1 MAYNKTKL
9 FEVPKISDR
18 VTFIY
23 VEHAKINC
31 VDGAVTV
38 AESRGIVR
46 IPAAI
51 IGILLLG
58 PGTDISHRAMV
69 LLGESGASVAWV
81 GEYGIRNYAHGRSL
95 SHSSRFLEVQAN
107 LVSNTR
113 TRLRV
118 AREMYQMRFPNED
131 VSALTMQQLRA
142 KEGARI
148 RKLYR
153 NMSEEYHVQWD
164 GRTYDPD
171 NYEGGDPVNQALSSA
186 NVALYGLTYS
196 AVAAMGMSA
205 GLGFV
210 HTGHDLSFV
219 YEIAAPLY
227 SKKLGRP
234 PIDPV
239 ILVKYL
245 LVGFLYGIPSERQ
258 IELRI
263 QTDIALRWYLGL
275 DLFDHVPD
283 HSTISQLRRRKPAF
297 RNVFR
302 RLFEEV
308 VRQCIEKGLVS
319 GRVVA
324 TDSTHV
330 KANASLASE
339 ELVEVTESP
348 AAYWE
353 RLNAYEQEAAAEL
366 HRKCGKTPK
375 RKRSKPLKRRIYRS
389 RKRISRTDPEAGHM
403 NRPGKPVGQYYL
415 SHQTL
420 DTDHGIILDVAVT
433 AGDVNDATPYL
444 DQIERVNNSVIPIQT
459 ATADAAYDF
468 PLAHRVLD
476 DIGIAFFVR
485 PQLQH
490 DIAQTQI
497 QRSAFRY
504 EETIDAYICPSGNLL
519 PLKNLHRTSGGLSW
533 LYRPNRKDCLSCPL
547 RERCM
552 TSSGL
557 VRTISHSYFR
567 QAVEKNL
574 SRRDDPAYK
583 DALRKRQIWCEGTFA
598 AQKRGHNLTRILRR
612 GLEAAEDHCLL
623 SATVMNLIR
632 MIKAM
637 G

>member
-1 MAYNKTKL
+1 MQLKL
-9 FEVPKISDR
+9 HM
-18 VTFIY
+18 VTI
-23 VEHAKINC
+23 EDLMPQDH
-31 VDGAVTV
+31 
-38 AESRGIVR
+38 
-46 IPAAI
+46 
-51 IGILLLG
+51 
-58 PGTDISHRAMV
+58 
-69 LLGESGASVAWV
+69 
-81 GEYGIRNYAHGRSL
+81 
-95 SHSSRFLEVQAN
+95 FL
-107 LVSNTR
+107 
-113 TRLRV
+113 
-118 AREMYQMRFPNED
+118 
-131 VSALTMQQLRA
+131 
-142 KEGARI
+142 
-148 RKLYR
+148 RKL
-153 NMSEEYHVQWD
+153 EA
-164 GRTYDPD
+164 T
-171 NYEGGDPVNQALSSA
+171 L
-186 NVALYGLTYS
+186 
-196 AVAAMGMSA
+196 
-205 GLGFV
+205 
-210 HTGHDLSFV
+210 DLSFV

-485 PQLQH
+485 PQLRH

-504 EETIDAYICPSGNLL
+504 EETIDAYVCPSGNLL